1 MASSSRGIQTALQAV
16 LGIAIIGLAYFLY
29 VSITEP
35 YAAVERKKEV
45 TELTRGRMDQI
56 RVAMIQYQRVNGRY
70 VTTMDSLVMW
80 IRSDSTMMANPDSAF
95 GVGFMLDSLSY
106 SPRTGK
112 VFSLAVNDTSR
123 THTYLISDPD
133 SGDHIGTLSGDVT
146 ELNAAS
152 WE

>member
-1 MASSSRGIQTALQAV
+1 MASSSRGLQTVLQAV
-16 LGIAIIGLAYFLY
+16 LGIAILGLSYFLY

-35 YAAVERKKEV
+35 YAKVERQKEI
-45 TELTRGRMDQI
+45 TETTRHRMDQI
-56 RVAMIQYQRVNGRY
+56 RVAMIQFERVNGRY
-70 VTTMDSLVMW
+70 VTTLDSLVQW
-80 IRSDSTMMANPDSAF
+80 VRT
-95 GVGFMLDSLSY
+95 DSLLSLKADSVFGAGFNIDSLAF

-112 VFSLAVNDTSR
+112 PFSIAVNDTSR

-133 SGDHIGTLSGDVT
+133 SDDHIGTLTGDVT